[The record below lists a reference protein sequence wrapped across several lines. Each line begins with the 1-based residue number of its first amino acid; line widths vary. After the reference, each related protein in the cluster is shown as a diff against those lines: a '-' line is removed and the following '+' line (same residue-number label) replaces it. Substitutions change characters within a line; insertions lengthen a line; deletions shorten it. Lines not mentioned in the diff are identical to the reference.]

1 MVMLR
6 DVFAVQMCR
15 SRSRSR
21 AGRAE
26 FYLDD
31 PQATALPRS
40 RRRSRKSKKGKKK
53 KHERSRVRQPYMN
66 TCLSIPYLSSK
77 FRS

>member
-1 MVMLR
+1 MCC
-6 DVFAVQMCR
+6 VFVVQMCR

-21 AGRAE
+21 AGRTE

-31 PQATALPRS
+31 PQAPAARS
-40 RRRSRKSKKGKKK
+40 RRCGKSKRKGKK

-66 TCLSIPYLSSK
+66 TCLSIPYPSSK